1 MLFTLHIVLSSIILT
16 LYIYDI
22 HDFRICAVKGAIMTI
37 YQKRGYLHTNFK
49 LFHLTDHSLEEPDY
63 HYHDFDKVIIFI
75 KGRISYMIEGRS
87 YELQPHDIVLVNQN
101 HIHKPFIDTTE
112 PYERIIIYIS
122 RDFINAYKTEDYD
135 LSYCFKK
142 AKEDSSY
149 VLRIP
154 QGKNHPLLES
164 TTKLAH
170 SFHDVEYANQLKQQL
185 DVLEFMI
192 HLNRASLQERFT
204 YVSTS
209 SHNQKILDIM
219 DYINEHLSEDIS
231 INSIAEHFYISRYY
245 MMRTFKEETGYTVLD
260 YITTKRMVLAKKL
273 IEAKLPLTEIALDC
287 GYNGYSTF
295 FRAFKKF
302 YGKSPKEL

>member
-1 MLFTLHIVLSSIILT
+1 
-16 LYIYDI
+16 
-22 HDFRICAVKGAIMTI
+22 MTT
-37 YQKRGYLHTNFK
+37 YQKKGYLHTNFK

-75 KGRISYMIEGRS
+75 KGRISYVIEGRS

-101 HIHKPFIDTTE
+101 HIHKPFIDTSE
-112 PYERIIIYIS
+112 PYERIIIYIA

-135 LSYCFKK
+135 LGYCFRK
-142 AKEDSSY
+142 AKEDASY

-164 TTKLAH
+164 TTKLAQ
-170 SFHDVEYANQLKQQL
+170 SFYDTEYASQLKQQL

-192 HLNRASLQERFT
+192 HLNRVSLQERFD
-204 YVSTS
+204 YVTTS
-209 SHNQKILDIM
+209 GHNQKILDIM
-219 DYINEHLSEDIS
+219 DYINEHLAEDIS
-231 INSIAEHFYISRYY
+231 IKSIAEHFYISKYY

-273 IEAKLPLTEIALDC
+273 IENKMPLTEIALDC

-295 FRAFKKF
+295 YRAFKKF

>member
-1 MLFTLHIVLSSIILT
+1 MPE
-16 LYIYDI
+16 
-22 HDFRICAVKGAIMTI
+22 

-87 YELQPHDIVLVNQN
+87 YDLQPHDIILVNQN
-101 HIHKPFIDTTE
+101 HIHKPFIDTSV

-122 RDFINAYKTEDYD
+122 RDFMDTYKTADYD
-135 LSYCFKK
+135 LGYCFQK
-142 AKEDSSY
+142 AKEDASY
-149 VLRIP
+149 VLRVP
-154 QGKNHPLLES
+154 SNKNSTLLAS
-164 TTKLAH
+164 TTKLAN
-170 SFHDVEYANQLKQQL
+170 SFHDNDYANELKQQL

-192 HLNRASLQERFT
+192 YLNRASLQNRFD

-219 DYINEHLSEDIS
+219 EYINTHLSENITIDTIS
-231 INSIAEHFYISRYY
+231 EHFYISKYY
-245 MMRTFKEETGYTVLD
+245 MMRSFKEETGYTLLD
-260 YITTKRMVLAKKL
+260 YITMKRMVHAKQL
-273 IEAKLPLTEIALDC
+273 IAQDTPLTEVALDC

-302 YGKSPKEL
+302 YQQSPRACR

>member
-1 MLFTLHIVLSSIILT
+1 
-16 LYIYDI
+16 
-22 HDFRICAVKGAIMTI
+22 MTT

-87 YELQPHDIVLVNQN
+87 YELQPHDIILVNQN
-101 HIHKPFIDTTE
+101 HIHKPFIDTSE

-122 RDFINAYKTEDYD
+122 RDFINTYKTEDYD
-135 LSYCFKK
+135 LSYCFRR
-142 AKEDSSY
+142 AKEESSY

-164 TTKLAH
+164 TSKLAN
-170 SFHDVEYANQLKQQL
+170 SFHDKEYANQLKQQL

-192 HLNRASLQERFT
+192 HLNRSALQEGLD

-209 SHNQKILDIM
+209 SHNQTILDIM
-219 DYINEHLSEDIS
+219 DYINTHLTEDLTID
-231 INSIAEHFYISRYY
+231 SIARHFYISKYH
-245 MMRTFKEETGYTVLD
+245 MMRSFKEDTGYTVLD
-260 YITTKRMVLAKKL
+260 YLMMKRMVLAKKL
-273 IEAKLPLTEIALDC
+273 IEDEIPLTEVALDC

-295 FRAFKKF
+295 YRSFKKF
-302 YGKSPKEL
+302 YEKSPTDYARLMSK

>member
-1 MLFTLHIVLSSIILT
+1 
-16 LYIYDI
+16 
-22 HDFRICAVKGAIMTI
+22 MTT

-87 YELQPHDIVLVNQN
+87 YDLQPHDIVIVNQN
-101 HIHKPFIDTTE
+101 HIHKPFIDTSV

-122 RDFINAYKTEDYD
+122 RDFIDTYKTADYD
-135 LSYCFKK
+135 LSYCFQKS
-142 AKEDSSY
+142 KEKVSY
-149 VLRIP
+149 VLRLP
-154 QGKNHPLLES
+154 NTRNNTLLES
-164 TTKLAH
+164 TLKLEQ
-170 SFHDVEYANQLKQQL
+170 SFHDQEYANQLKQQL

-192 HLNRASLQERFT
+192 HLNRAYIQEHFD

-219 DYINEHLSEDIS
+219 EYINIHLTESIS
-231 INSIAEHFYISRYY
+231 VDKIADHFYISKYY
-245 MMRTFKEETGYTVLD
+245 MMRTFKSDTGYTVLD
-260 YITTKRMVLAKKL
+260 YITMKRMILAKKL
-273 IEAKLPLTEIALDC
+273 IERNIPLTEVALDC

-295 FRAFKKF
+295 YRTFKKF
-302 YGKSPKEL
+302 YKTAPNTIG

>member
-1 MLFTLHIVLSSIILT
+1 
-16 LYIYDI
+16 
-22 HDFRICAVKGAIMTI
+22 MTT
-37 YQKRGYLHTNFK
+37 YQKKGYLHTNFK

-101 HIHKPFIDTTE
+101 HIHKPFIDTSE

-122 RDFINAYKTEDYD
+122 RDFIDTYKTEDYD
-135 LSYCFKK
+135 LSYCLKK
-142 AKEDSSY
+142 AKEEASY

-164 TTKLAH
+164 TAKLAH
-170 SFHDVEYANQLKQQL
+170 SFHDKEYANQLKQQL

-192 HLNRASLQERFT
+192 HLNRATLQKGLD

-209 SHNQKILDIM
+209 SHNQTVLDIM
-219 DYINEHLSEDIS
+219 DHINTNLTQNLTID
-231 INSIAEHFYISRYY
+231 SIAQHFYISKYH
-245 MMRTFKEETGYTVLD
+245 MMRSFKEETGYTILD
-260 YITTKRMVLAKKL
+260 YLMMKRMVLAKKL
-273 IEAKLPLTEIALDC
+273 IENGTPLTEVAFDC

-295 FRAFKKF
+295 YRAFKKF
-302 YGKSPKEL
+302 YGKSPTDYIKQP